1 MSAKKKKERND
12 DDDFILIQKW
22 MKRQPGRSG
31 LCLKGNSLSV
41 YAIIYGFT
49 RRDAGAYKGGY
60 SYIADWLN
68 LSDNGARNI
77 VKDLV
82 KEGFLEESKI
92 IVNGVEMNQYKAIRR
107 QTEEPNDDE
116 NHVESFPQN
125 PIKKCTH
132 TKNVPLQKM
141 CETPTKFVGRPLQ
154 NLYPDK
160 TTKKNYKKIYL
171 SAAQGAAQD
180 GLIVENSDLDLVREK
195 FREQLELDTLALRYD
210 SDMLEEILENIVEMY
225 CCPNFTQKIG
235 QYPQTTKGVRLQLDK
250 LEAKHIEYLM
260 ESMASTTQPI
270 KNPKAYLQTAIFNAR
285 STFEHHYQFGA
296 NAIMATAPCRPS
308 PEFAL
313 TAEEIHRRMKKRG
326 DGA

>member
-1 MSAKKKKERND
+1 VSAKKKKERND

-31 LCLKGNSLSV
+31 QCLKGNSLSV

-92 IVNGVEMNQYKAIRR
+92 IVNGIEMNQYKAIRR
-107 QTEEPNDDE
+107 QTEERNDDE

-125 PIKKCTH
+125 PTKKCTP

-141 CETPTKFVGRPLQ
+141 CETPTKNVGRPLQ

-210 SDMLEEILENIVEMY
+210 PGELEELEDAIVDMY
-225 CCPNFTQKIG
+225 TCPEPYQQIG
-235 QYPQTTKGVRLQLDK
+235 QQLQSTKAVRQMLDK
-250 LEAKHIEYLM
+250 LTSQHIEYIM
-260 ESMASTTQPI
+260 ESLSNTTQPI
-270 KNPKAYLQTAIFNAR
+270 KNIRSYLRVTILRAPTTVEHYYKAQ
-285 STFEHHYQFGA
+285 A
-296 NAIMATAPCRPS
+296 NAAVARASHPAGPS
-308 PEFAL
+308 
-313 TAEEIHRRMKKRG
+313 AENLAASMRRIQKRG